1 MGKDVELSAF
11 TMHLKEIDVVEP
23 IRAEN
28 ICERYRFDVDS
39 ANKIM
44 AVPWI
49 ERVPVTLWAI
59 NRQSLNAT
67 RITNRLPD
75 GLDVV

>member
-1 MGKDVELSAF
+1 MRKDVELSAF
-11 TMHLKEIDVVEP
+11 TMHLKEIDAVEP
-23 IRAEN
+23 IRAKD
-28 ICERYRFDVDS
+28 IRERYRFDVDS

-59 NRQSLNAT
+59 NRQSLNLSL
-67 RITNRLPD
+67 IHI
-75 GLDVV
+75 